1 MQKSMLPVLH
11 GSLEGFGQMA
21 PYKASDGEH
30 HASDP
35 RYLADLCVPTHSV
48 HGRQQL
54 RSTASGTLLVPPA
67 RTATGQRSFA
77 INGPRTCCWQVGSE
91 PFVRR
96 RCDCSASSA
105 TFTYIQTYLLTSIG
119 PCYGM
124 VPYMR
129 LSFRPGAI
137 IPEWKVVEMSNL
149 VKIFSLARVINVL
162 ILG

>member
-1 MQKSMLPVLH
+1 MLPSARPREALRRPR
-11 GSLEGFGQMA
+11 GGEGWGISWRPPAYSLF
-21 PYKASDGEH
+21 
-30 HASDP
+30 
-35 RYLADLCVPTHSV
+35 RLHSV
-48 HGRQQL
+48 LRYCYTALSLHGRQQL
-54 RSTASGTLLVPPA
+54 CSTASGTLLVPPA

-162 ILG
+162 ILE